1 MQLVDSAFALAEKQI
16 HEGTASSQVITHFLK
31 LGSTRERLEQE
42 KIKNENLLA
51 QAKVV
56 QMESAANMEVLYAR
70 AIESMQSYQGIEMP
84 EED

>member
-1 MQLVDSAFALAEKQI
+1 MQKVY
-16 HEGTASSQVITHFLK
+16 
-31 LGSTRERLEQE
+31 
-42 KIKNENLLA
+42 LLA